1 MGGWTPI
8 SPWKIRPGSGQTATN
23 AGTGNV
29 PFTNAVGAQTQAI
42 AVRLAPAA
50 TPYIAMVRI
59 GQAATVALDYPIS
72 STDPP
77 QIIGVGEGDSVNVYF
92 TAAGSAFLVELSH

>member
-1 MGGWTPI
+1 MSGWMPI
-8 SPWKIRPGSGQTATN
+8 SPWKIIPGSGQTVTN
-23 AGTGNV
+23 AGTGNED
-29 PFTNAVGAQTQAI
+29 FANAVGPQTDAI
-42 AVRLAPAA
+42 AIRLAPAT

-77 QIIGVGEGDSVNVYF
+77 QIIGVSRGQTVHVYF
-92 TAAGSAFLVELSH
+92 GAAGSAFMVELTH